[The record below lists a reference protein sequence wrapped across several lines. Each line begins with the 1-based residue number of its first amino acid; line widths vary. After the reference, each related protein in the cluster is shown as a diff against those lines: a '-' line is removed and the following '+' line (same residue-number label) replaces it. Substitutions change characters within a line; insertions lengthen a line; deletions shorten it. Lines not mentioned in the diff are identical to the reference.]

1 VGVTSYQFKIVHIS
15 VVFRKRRL
23 GLPDVD
29 IGCII
34 YQNPVFGSIW
44 FIHKFSNIISFFEY
58 NLEKTFTVM
67 NHVRIIIGMVRLHI
81 EKAQAI
87 LRQVSGQMLIVF
99 AAFAIM
105 AFTSY
110 FFVGDIER
118 KHLFRDAEKAIS
130 STHAY
135 IEADLMEPE
144 TTLGIIAETI
154 RDMILK
160 GSTFDEVSE
169 YITFITNYMLADDK
183 FMSYATSVYG
193 FFDVF
198 DGKFHF
204 GTGWIPQDDF
214 VPQNRPWYK
223 AAIDAGGTVG
233 ITEPYLVMSLGVI
246 AITYA
251 RQIFDE
257 DGRQLGVVC
266 LDVML
271 DRIREYATNTFITE
285 GSYGILA
292 DKELNIIAHPH
303 NEFWGRAV
311 HEINIGEVIADI
323 LKQGETISERRAIDY
338 TGNQVVLFARQ
349 LKNGWTMAVIAYSK
363 DYYKSVERIGLMI
376 SALGLVMSIILNV
389 ILMRIAIAKNMADE
403 RNQYMAY
410 WYESILDTIP
420 FPLSITNTEM
430 KWTFINRATENF
442 LKVKRNDVLG
452 QPCSNWDATICNTEK
467 CGIECFKRGVHLT
480 YFTHEDASYR
490 VDVEMLTDLKGEPAG
505 YIEVVQDIT
514 ELKQMTMRQAEE
526 RAANR
531 AKSAFLA
538 RVSHEVRTPMNAILG
553 IVEIQLQKE
562 NLLPETQEALEK
574 IHNSGYLLL
583 GIINDILDL
592 SKIEAGKLELTPVN
606 YDVASLIHD
615 TIHLNVMRFDSKQ
628 IEFSLELDENIPST
642 LFGDELRIRQIL
654 NNLLSNAFKYTDRGK
669 ISLLIAAEL
678 AGTQATLIFRVSDTG
693 QGLTQEQVSRLFSE
707 YTRFNM
713 EANRMTEGTGLG
725 MNITKYLV
733 NVMGGE
739 ISVESEFGKGSVFT
753 VRLPQGI
760 VDTVVLGKELTENLK
775 QFQLGKTQ
783 QRKKSPQIVR
793 EYMPYGRVLVVDDV
807 ETNLY
812 VARGL
817 MAPYGLKIETVES
830 GFEAI
835 EKIKNG
841 AVYDVVF
848 MDHFMPRMDGIEA
861 TKIMREHGYTHPIV
875 ALTANAL
882 SGQAEIFLASGLDDF
897 ISKPIDIRQLNAVL
911 NKLVR
916 DKQPPEVIEAARNQ
930 ANKPLK
936 DNVKPRGINP
946 HLAEIFARD
955 AEKAAAALK
964 VIHEKNVYTDE
975 DIRACIIII
984 HGMKSALANIGETEL
999 SAFAL
1004 RLEEAGRRGDAA
1016 VLSGEN
1022 PAFIEKLY
1030 AAAEKIS
1037 PKENGENIIED
1048 SNDDLAYLRQRLDVI
1063 QLACSAL
1070 DKKAAKEALGELQQK
1085 TWSRP
1090 VKELLSA
1097 ISGYLLHSKFEEAG
1111 NLAASH
1117 DTDIVI

>member
-1 VGVTSYQFKIVHIS
+1 
-15 VVFRKRRL
+15 
-23 GLPDVD
+23 
-29 IGCII
+29 
-34 YQNPVFGSIW
+34 
-44 FIHKFSNIISFFEY
+44 
-58 NLEKTFTVM
+58 
-67 NHVRIIIGMVRLHI
+67 
-81 EKAQAI
+81 
-87 LRQVSGQMLIVF
+87 MLIVF
-99 AAFAIM
+99 AAFAVM
-105 AFTSY
+105 AFVSY

-118 KHLFRDAEKAIS
+118 KHLFRNAEKAIS

-204 GTGWIPQDDF
+204 GTGWIPPDDF

-271 DRIREYATNTFITE
+271 DRIREYAANTFITE

-303 NEFWGRAV
+303 REFWGRSV
-311 HEINIGEVIADI
+311 HDINVGEVIANI
-323 LKQGETISERRAIDY
+323 LKQGETISEHRSIDY

-349 LKNGWTMAVIAYSK
+349 LKNGWTMAIIAYSK
-363 DYYKSVERIGLMI
+363 DYYKSVSRIGFMI
-376 SALGLVMSIILNV
+376 SALGLVMSIILNI
-389 ILMRIAIAKNMADE
+389 ILMRIAMAKNMADE
-403 RNQYMAY
+403 RNRHMAY

-442 LKVKRNDVLG
+442 LNVKRNDVMG
-452 QPCSNWDATICNTEK
+452 QPCSNWNATICNTEN
-467 CGIECFKRGVHLT
+467 CGIECFKRGLHLT

-490 VDVEMLTDLKGEPAG
+490 VDVEMLNDLKGEPAG
-505 YIEVVQDIT
+505 FVEVVQDIT

-538 RVSHEVRTPMNAILG
+538 KVSHEVRTPMNAILG
-553 IVEIQLQKE
+553 IVEIQLQNE
-562 NLLPETQEALEK
+562 NLLPDTQEALEK

-654 NNLLSNAFKYTDRGK
+654 NNLLSNAFKYTDSGK
-669 ISLLIAAEL
+669 ISLSITAES
-678 AGTQATLIFRVSDTG
+678 AGTQVTLVFRVSDTG
-693 QGLTQEQVSRLFSE
+693 QGLTQEQVSRLFTE

-760 VDTVVLGKELTENLK
+760 VDTGVLGKELTENLK
-775 QFQLGKTQ
+775 RFHLGKTQ
-783 QRKKSPQIVR
+783 QRKKSPQIIR

-817 MAPYGLKIETVES
+817 MAPYGLTIETVES
-830 GFEAI
+830 GFEKNK
-835 EKIKNG
+835 KIKKG

-848 MDHFMPRMDGIEA
+848 MDHFMPKMDGIEA
-861 TKIMREHGYTHPIV
+861 TKIMREHGYTRPIV

-882 SGQAEIFLASGLDDF
+882 SGQAEIFLANGFDDF
-897 ISKPIDIRQLNAVL
+897 ISKPIDIRQLNAAL
-911 NKLVR
+911 NKLIR
-916 DKQPPEVIEAARNQ
+916 DKQPTEVIEAARKK
-930 ANKPLK
+930 ANKTLK
-936 DNVKPRGINP
+936 DNAMPRGINP
-946 HLAEIFARD
+946 HFAEIFVRD

-964 VIHEKNVYTDE
+964 AIHEKNVYGDE
-975 DIRACIIII
+975 DIRTYIISI

-1004 RLEEAGRRGDAA
+1004 RLEEAGRQGDAA
-1016 VLSGEN
+1016 VLSGET
-1022 PAFIEKLY
+1022 PAFLEKLH
-1030 AAAEKIS
+1030 AAAEKNKL
-1037 PKENGENIIED
+1037 KEDGENIIED
-1048 SNDDLAYLRQRLDVI
+1048 SNADIAYLRQKLAVI

-1070 DKKAAKEALGELQQK
+1070 DKKAAKDALSELQQRP
-1085 TWSRP
+1085 WSRP
-1090 VKELLSA
+1090 VKELLGA

-1111 NLAASH
+1111 NLAASY